1 MNDKRY
7 EHFYNLKYIESK
19 TKKTKDSKDN
29 RHLSNKYNLGI
40 KIIST
45 YIKSKEAF
53 GLVLV
58 GVKANMKKTKK
69 PEVKMENKEVK
80 RKIKKRKI
88 KLTKLGKEVVGGII
102 TLSLLGGATTVLA
115 SSLDKPDTLE
125 PVETTIASEYD
136 DIFETEANLAPIIN
150 ETTSVT
156 PTPVEETT
164 SSETETLPTENIET
178 IEETT
183 PTENI
188 EAIEETT
195 PTETNETTLET
206 LEQVSPSV
214 SVDIPELD
222 LSSPMTLT
230 IGCSSLRNFNSDLEI
245 YNIVR
250 ERYGLLIDKVASE
263 TRWDPRLITAMIALE
278 NPDKQDQS
286 AYSTYGLTSIT
297 SWHHNQTYNYRY
309 FDENGNS
316 EIRNITI
323 NVYDLDNNQLY
334 MGGLYGNVT
343 TGDHDAIIAQIAIL
357 ENYLENIH
365 NNNYDYVS
373 AGILDIGAYN
383 GGPGVVTNGNI
394 NASLNS
400 FINEMRVNHNQNYY
414 SDVFGKMFAA
424 LGSNI
429 NDVYFTS
436 LNTGETYSYN
446 LQESNLTNELNVSN
460 TINNTHTL

>member
-1 MNDKRY
+1 MNNRRI
-7 EHFYNLKYIESK
+7 EQFYNKQYIESK
-19 TKKTKDSKDN
+19 TKNTNKLDAN
-29 RHLSNKYNLGI
+29 RKLSNKYNLGI

-58 GVKANMKKTKK
+58 GLKAKINNKK

-80 RKIKKRKI
+80 RKIKKKKFR
-88 KLTKLGKEVVGGII
+88 LTKLGKQVAAGFLTT
-102 TLSLLGGATTVLA
+102 TLLISTGTAIA
-115 SSLDKPDTLE
+115 STLDKTKTDI
-125 PVETTIASEYD
+125 PVETTEIIEEYD

-164 SSETETLPTENIET
+164 SSETETIPTENIET

-183 PTENI
+183 PTE
-188 EAIEETT
+188 
-195 PTETNETTLET
+195 TNETTMET
-206 LEQVSPSV
+206 IEQVSPSV

-250 ERYGLLIDKVASE
+250 ERYGLLIDQVASE

-316 EIRNITI
+316 EIRNITV

-334 MGGLYGNVT
+334 MDGLYGNVT